1 MQLLVLLLSIAG
13 THAFKGLFN
22 KLIID
27 EITGSFEQTEEPVPS
42 GAAAEPTQFVQSYI
56 HIVDAT
62 LITVIAWA
70 VVVVVSPCVSF
81 MYYDI

>member
-13 THAFKGLFN
+13 TYAFTGFFDS
-22 KLIID
+22 LIID
-27 EITGSFEQTEEPVPS
+27 EITGSFEQTEEPVPQ

-62 LITVIAWA
+62 LITVIAWT
-70 VVVVVSPCVSF
+70 VIVVVSPYVSF
-81 MYYDI
+81 ICIII